1 MKILFIVGLIL
12 YGVIV
17 LTVNLRSGQI
27 SRGHHYEPKSRYPD
41 PERRAPIE
49 TPKYVADELKDIRDQ
64 QRS

>member
-1 MKILFIVGLIL
+1 MKILFIVGLVL

-27 SRGHHYEPKSRYPD
+27 SRGHHYEPKRRYPD

-49 TPKYVADELKDIRDQ
+49 TPGFIAEDLEDIREQ
-64 QRS
+64 TRK